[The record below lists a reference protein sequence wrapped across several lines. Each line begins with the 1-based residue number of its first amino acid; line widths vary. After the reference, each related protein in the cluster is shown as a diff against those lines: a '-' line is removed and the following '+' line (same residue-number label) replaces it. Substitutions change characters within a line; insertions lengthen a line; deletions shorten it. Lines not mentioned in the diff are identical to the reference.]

1 MGYRILFLGV
11 KNVNGL
17 EQIKST
23 DMKMFTI
30 PNTVVEADGVVN
42 GLAVG
47 EVVGAE
53 DGVVDGGVDGA
64 ADGGDASHTPMCLR
78 LLRRK
83 QKKPRV

>member
-1 MGYRILFLGV
+1 M
-11 KNVNGL
+11 NGPG
-17 EQIKST
+17 QIEPT

-47 EVVGAE
+47 AAVGEVV
-53 DGVVDGGVDGA
+53 GVVDGAVDGA